1 MMDFQDR
8 DRMNDTAP
16 MDVARESAPQEQSTG
31 SEPTYNQEQ
40 TQQAY
45 QPNRTPYQT
54 PVRAEAG
61 RPQVRPP
68 EETQQPVNAP
78 FPEGSHAYS
87 TYQEWEAQ
95 NSRRAKKPRKPHSRK
110 PLIAVLAVILAF
122 AVFAGGIGV
131 GGLITAANQSPA
143 AGAQTQQN
151 SPETDE
157 NLPTLQVSAT
167 PSSNTT
173 AQPGAV
179 LNGEQVYE
187 KCVPSMVT
195 VQSSWISQ
203 NASGS
208 GSGVVMTGDGYI
220 ITNAHVVLS
229 EDTSAQADKVSVV
242 LYDGTTLPA
251 QVIGADES
259 TDLAVLKVN
268 ATDALVAAEFGDSD
282 ALKPGQT
289 CYAIGSPGGL
299 QLANTITT
307 GSISAISR
315 DITIND
321 NVMSL
326 IQIDAAINPGN
337 SGGAL
342 INQYGQIVGITS
354 AKLGISYYEGLGF
367 AIPINS
373 AKEIIDQLI
382 QYGYIAGR
390 PQIGISGYNIDE
402 AAAKYYNVPQGVMI
416 DSIDSRSNA
425 AAAGMKRNDIII
437 GVNGDTITTMDEI
450 NEVKNELSAGDSIT
464 LRVHRISTGEELDFT
479 FALNDE
485 HDFSG
490 DDPALTQSNDT
501 TSNNTEGSGGYPGGS
516 YYYNPFYNFFGR

>member
-1 MMDFQDR
+1 MMMDFQDR
-8 DRMNDTAP
+8 DHMNDTAP
-16 MDVARESAPQEQSTG
+16 LDSAREQST
-31 SEPTYNQEQ
+31 EPTYNQ
-40 TQQAY
+40 QQPEEAH
-45 QPNRTPYQT
+45 QPSRTPYQT

-61 RPQVRPP
+61 GPQYHAP
-68 EETQQPVNAP
+68 ESAQQPADAP
-78 FPEGSHAYS
+78 FAEGSHAYS

-95 NSRRAKKPRKPHSRK
+95 NRRKAKKPRKPHSRK
-110 PLIAVLAVILAF
+110 PLIAVLAVILVCAI
-122 AVFAGGIGV
+122 FAGGIGV
-131 GGLITAANQSPA
+131 GGLITAANQSSA

-151 SPETDE
+151 EPGTNE
-157 NLPTLQVSAT
+157 NLPTLQVSTT
-167 PSSNTT
+167 PSGTTT
-173 AQPGAV
+173 AQPGQV

-229 EDTSAQADKVSVV
+229 ENNSAQADKVSVV

-268 ATDALVAAEFGDSD
+268 ATDSLAAAEFGNSD

-321 NVMSL
+321 HVMSL

-367 AIPINS
+367 AIPINL

-402 AAAKYYNVPQGVMI
+402 SAAKYYNVPQGVMI

-464 LRVHRISTGEELDFT
+464 LTVHRLSTGEELDFT

-485 HDFSG
+485 HDFAG
-490 DDPALTQSNDT
+490 DDPALAQSNDRA
-501 TSNNTEGSGGYPGGS
+501 NNNAGNGGYPSGGS
-516 YYYNPFYNFFGR
+516 YYYNPFDYFFGR